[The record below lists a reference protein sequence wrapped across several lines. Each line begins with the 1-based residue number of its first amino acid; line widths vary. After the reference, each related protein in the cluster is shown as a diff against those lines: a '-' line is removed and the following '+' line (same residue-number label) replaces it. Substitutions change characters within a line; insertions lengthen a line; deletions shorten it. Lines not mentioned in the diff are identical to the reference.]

1 MFENI
6 FSIPLALLVL
16 SFLIFVHELAH
27 FLVGKSV
34 GIHAEVFSIGF
45 GPPLVKW
52 GKGHTEYRIS
62 LIPAGGYVK
71 FPGEYEEGEARL
83 TGEYHSAAVWKRAL
97 VVAAGP
103 ASNLVLGM
111 AIFTAMAWYGL
122 PNTEIPPLGE
132 IIRNRPA
139 FGTYWD
145 DPVEDS
151 PAIQAGLQPG
161 DQVLRVDGR
170 RIHSW
175 EEFTQEIMI
184 RPERTVTLHLLRNGR
199 EIEVPV
205 TPRAVLR
212 GKMTVGQIGVAPMQK
227 VVLVDGER
235 REPIVAVN
243 GEPFSSWQQLR
254 PSLSAEGETRLL
266 LRTSG
271 GERPVV
277 VSARTAIAS
286 SVSPEAPPEL
296 ADLQPNDTLESVNG
310 IRVFSLDDVRRVL
323 QSDPTA
329 PATMTF
335 AREGS
340 PSRTVRVTPQ
350 LTISVTGIDT
360 KTSSAFKKLRL
371 SDRPTLVAVNGIS
384 VSRYN
389 QVRALLEE
397 AAQKGEPVLL
407 TFERR
412 GQTLFVPRSG
422 VVDIPTPVAFTGGHV
437 LIPGV
442 SLQSNLVAAD
452 GWLNVGPFTLGEQL
466 ILRDAQTKQRLHVE
480 PAPPELVRYGLFG
493 SVVKGGE
500 KTAETVSQMLSLLKR
515 LLTGEVSV
523 RYISGPVGIV
533 NITQKTLVRGGWSWE
548 TFLSLF
554 FLIAFISVNLAIVN
568 LLPIP
573 IADGGQLLFFALER
587 VRGKPLDVRWQAVI
601 QQVSVL
607 VLIGLF
613 ALVTLK
619 DLVYW

>member
-27 FLVGKSV
+27 FLMGKAV

-45 GPPLVKW
+45 GPPLIKW
-52 GKGHTEYRIS
+52 GRGRTEYRFS

-71 FPGEYEEGEARL
+71 FPGEYEEGEGRL
-83 TGEYHSAAVWKRAL
+83 TGEYHSAAVWKRTV

-103 ASNLVLGM
+103 LSNLALGM
-111 AIFTAMAWYGL
+111 AIFTALAWYGL
-122 PNTEIPPLGE
+122 PNTEMPPLGE
-132 IIRNRPA
+132 IIRNRLA
-139 FGTYWD
+139 LGTYWD
-145 DPVEDS
+145 DPTEES
-151 PAIQAGLQPG
+151 PAIQAGLLPG
-161 DQVLRVDGR
+161 DQILRVDGR
-170 RIHSW
+170 KIRSW

-184 RPERTVTLHLLRNGR
+184 RPERTVTLHLLRDGR
-199 EIEVPV
+199 EIEVPI

-212 GKMTVGQIGVAPMQK
+212 GKMTVGQIGVTPMQK

-235 REPIVAVN
+235 RELIEAVN
-243 GEPFSSWQQLR
+243 GEPFYSWQQLR
-254 PSLSAEGETRLL
+254 PNPDSAGETSLL
-266 LRTSG
+266 LKTSH
-271 GERPVV
+271 GERHVV
-277 VSARTAIAS
+277 VSARTMIAS

-323 QSDPTA
+323 QANPTA
-329 PATMTF
+329 PAMMTF
-335 AREGS
+335 VRDGS
-340 PSRTVRVTPQ
+340 PPRTVRVTPQ
-350 LTISVTGIDT
+350 LTISITGLDA
-360 KTSSAFKKLRL
+360 KTSSAFKRLRL

-384 VSRYN
+384 VSRYD
-389 QVRALLEE
+389 QVRAILEE
-397 AAQKGEPVLL
+397 AAQKGESVLL
-407 TFERR
+407 TFERHGR
-412 GQTLFVPRSG
+412 TLFVPRSG
-422 VVDIPTPVAFTGGHV
+422 VLDISTPLAFTEGHV
-437 LIPGV
+437 SIPGI
-442 SLQSNLVAAD
+442 SLQSHLVAAD
-452 GWLNVGPFTLGEQL
+452 GWLNLGPFTLGEQL
-466 ILRDAQTKQRLHVE
+466 ILRDAQTKQRLHAE
-480 PAPPELVRYGLFG
+480 PAPPELIRYGFFG
-493 SVVKGGE
+493 SLVKGGE
-500 KTAETVSQMLSLLKR
+500 KTTETVSQMLSLLKR
-515 LLTGEVSV
+515 LLTGEVSL

-533 NITQKTLVRGGWSWE
+533 NITQKTIIRGGWSWE